1 MSGMLE
7 GRSILVTGAAGGI
20 GQAAAVLFA
29 KEGARVIA
37 ADLNPDGLAETA
49 RIASDAGQAIET
61 IEANVGSE
69 DDANRLVSE
78 TIKRHGMIDGAFNN
92 AGIEGDWARTD
103 ESTLENFNRVVG
115 VNQTGVYLCM
125 RAEIQAMLKAG
136 AKGSIVNTAS
146 IAGIAGAMYM
156 PAYIA
161 SKHAV
166 VGLTK
171 AAAMEFARKD
181 IRVNAV
187 CPGPIKTRMLDTLMG
202 HHPKAMDATSDS
214 TAMKRLGEPQEIAE
228 AACWL
233 LSDRSSYVTGV
244 ALPVDGGMVA
254 GP

>member
-1 MSGMLE
+1 MGMLE

-20 GQAAAVLFA
+20 GQSAAVLFA
-29 KEGARVIA
+29 AEGARVLA

-49 RIASDAGQAIET
+49 EIAAAAGGALDI
-61 IEANVGSE
+61 IEANVASE
-69 DDANRLVSE
+69 DDADRLVAE
-78 TIKRHGMIDGAFNN
+78 TVRRHGMIDGAFNN
-92 AGIEGDWARTD
+92 AGIEGDWGRTD

-125 RAEIQAMLKAG
+125 RAEIRAMLKAG
-136 AKGSIVNTAS
+136 SNGAIVNTAS
-146 IAGIAGAMYM
+146 IAGVAGAMYM

-161 SKHAV
+161 SKHGV

-171 AAAMEFARKD
+171 AAAMEYARKG
-181 IRVNAV
+181 IRINAV
-187 CPGPIKTRMLDTLMG
+187 CPGPIKTRMLDTLTG
-202 HHPKAMDATSDS
+202 QHPKALDAMSDS
-214 TAMKRLGEPQEIAE
+214 TSMKRLGEPREIAE

>member
-1 MSGMLE
+1 MGNMLE

-29 KEGARVIA
+29 AEGAQVLA
-37 ADLNPDGLAETA
+37 ADLNADGLAETA
-49 RIASDAGQAIET
+49 GLAAAAGSTLST
-61 IEANVGSE
+61 ITANVADE
-69 DDANRLVSE
+69 ADADRLVAE
-78 TIKRHGMIDGAFNN
+78 CIARHGKIDGAFNN
-92 AGIEGDWARTD
+92 AGIEGDWGRTD
-103 ESTLENFNRVVG
+103 ESTLDNFNRVVG

-125 RAEIQAMLKAG
+125 RAEIRAMLKAG
-136 AKGSIVNTAS
+136 ATGAIVNTAS
-146 IAGIAGAMYM
+146 IAGVAGATHM

-171 AAAMEFARKD
+171 AAAMEYARKG

-187 CPGPIKTRMLDTLMG
+187 CPGPIKTRMLDTLTG
-202 HHPKAMDATSDS
+202 NHPKALDAMAAS
-214 TAMKRLGEPQEIAE
+214 TAAKRLGEPQEIAE

-233 LSDRSSYVTGV
+233 LSERASFVTGV

>member
-1 MSGMLE
+1 MGGMLE

-29 KEGARVIA
+29 TEGAKVIA

-49 RIASDAGQAIET
+49 EAAKAAGVEISIT
-61 IEANVGSE
+61 TANVASE
-69 DDANRLVSE
+69 DDADRLVRE
-78 TIKRHGMIDGAFNN
+78 TVQKHGMIDGAFNN

-125 RAEIQAMLKAG
+125 RAEIKAMLAAG
-136 AKGSIVNTAS
+136 SKGAIVNTAS

-161 SKHAV
+161 SKHGV

-171 AAAMEFARKD
+171 AAAMEYGRKG
-181 IRVNAV
+181 IRINAV
-187 CPGPIKTRMLDTLMG
+187 CPGPIKTRMLDTLTG
-202 HHPKAMDATSDS
+202 KHPRALEAMSDS
-214 TAMKRLGEPQEIAE
+214 TSMKRLGEANEIAQ

-233 LSDRSSYVTGV
+233 ISDRASYVTGI
-244 ALPVDGGMVA
+244 AMPVDGGMVA